1 MKKLNFPK
9 ILAGLFSLL
18 IITAVFALVSFVPE
32 VGLLGPS
39 LMINPV
45 CAVNCA
51 TTLPPVSF
59 DECQPE
65 TNGAQIAKIYV
76 TNIGNPLLDWTNVV
90 EWNSRLDDTAAA
102 ADAILTLHVVG
113 SKPVPASTE
122 KDISLGRKV
131 TGQKTH
137 TLPFKIDETN
147 DINHE
152 FLRQNECGG
161 SYLIWYETLEGKLFG
176 GTEGIVA
183 SLLLDMNIAE
193 SSDDLIQNEGK
204 FEWKAKFT
212 EERINS
218 PLA

>member
-1 MKKLNFPK
+1 MKKF
-9 ILAGLFSLL
+9 IGLMFSLL
-18 IITAVFALVSFVPE
+18 VVTASVFAFSISPE
-32 VGLLGPS
+32 LGIILPS
-39 LMINPV
+39 IAMAVPV
-45 CAVNCA
+45 CATNCS

-65 TNGAQIAKIYV
+65 TNGAQVAKIYI
-76 TNIGNPLLDWTNVV
+76 TNIGNPLADWTNIL
-90 EWNSRLDDTAAA
+90 EWQARLDNTASA
-102 ADAILTLHVVG
+102 ADSILTLHVVG
-113 SKPVPASTE
+113 SKPVPSSTE
-122 KDISLGRKV
+122 KEISLGRKV
-131 TGQKTH
+131 TGKKTH
-137 TLPFKIDETN
+137 ILPFKIDETN

-176 GTEGIVA
+176 GTEGIIV

-193 SSDDLIQNEGK
+193 SSEELIQNEGK
-204 FEWKAKFT
+204 FEWKSKFT

>member
-1 MKKLNFPK
+1 MKNLNLAK
-9 ILAGLFSLL
+9 IVAGLFSLL
-18 IITAVFALVSFVPE
+18 IVIAVCTAVTYVPE

-39 LMINPV
+39 LMANPI
-45 CAVNCA
+45 CATDCA

-76 TNIGNPLLDWTNVV
+76 TNIGNPLADWADVL
-90 EWNSRLDDTAAA
+90 EWNARLDDTAAA

-113 SKPVPASTE
+113 SKPVPASTKKE
-122 KDISLGRKV
+122 ISLGRKV
-131 TGQKTH
+131 TGKKTH

-147 DINHE
+147 DINHD

-176 GTEGIVA
+176 STAGIVC

-193 SSDDLIQNEGK
+193 SSDDLIQNEGE